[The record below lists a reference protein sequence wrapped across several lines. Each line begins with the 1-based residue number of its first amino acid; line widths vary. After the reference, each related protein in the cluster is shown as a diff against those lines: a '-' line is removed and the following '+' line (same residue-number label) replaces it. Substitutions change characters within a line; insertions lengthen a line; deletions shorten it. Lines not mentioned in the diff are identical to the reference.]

1 MQFRFTR
8 HAKEKL
14 LLHRKYGFHIT
25 QRMVKNAVLHPIR
38 VDIRPDGTL
47 VTNAQMNET
56 LVLRVAHRYE
66 DDIIIVITVYP
77 GRRKAY
83 GL

>member
-1 MQFRFTR
+1 MHFRFSR

-14 LLHRKYGFHIT
+14 LLVKKYGFTIT
-25 QRMVKNAVLHPIR
+25 QKMVKQAVIHPIR
-38 VDIRPDGTL
+38 VDTRQDGTL
-47 VTNAQMNET
+47 VANTVLSEK

-66 DDIIIVITVYP
+66 GDIIVIITIYP